1 MSNLQVIEK
10 GLAKALSMI
19 DVRTTRAL
27 SETGEDLIDMTDV
40 PVWTYNLQDSI
51 GCGTYKDS
59 VLMATAIPPQVA
71 TEPRSGDKDFAKS
84 SRYQKDSERPIFGV
98 DGIDEDKA
106 YWGQDEL
113 FEMLANPPIDI
124 LGHKGWSLRYIAA
137 QPYSQ
142 AVDRYSD
149 VLEEQSVLPLFLQ
162 HIRK

>member
-1 MSNLQVIEK
+1 MNNSQVIER
-10 GLAKALSMI
+10 GLAKALRMI
-19 DVRTTRAL
+19 DVRTTNAL
-27 SETGEDLIDMTDV
+27 SSTGEDLIDMTDV

-59 VLMATAIPPQVA
+59 VLMSTAIPPQEA
-71 TEPRSGDKDFAKS
+71 TEPRSGAKDFAKS
-84 SRYQKDSERPIFGV
+84 GRYQKDSERPIWGV

-113 FEMLANPPIDI
+113 FSMLANPPVDI
-124 LGHKGWSLRYIAA
+124 LSHKGWSLRYIAA

-142 AVDRYSD
+142 VVDRYAD
-149 VLEEQSVLPLFLQ
+149 VLEEQNVLPLFLQ